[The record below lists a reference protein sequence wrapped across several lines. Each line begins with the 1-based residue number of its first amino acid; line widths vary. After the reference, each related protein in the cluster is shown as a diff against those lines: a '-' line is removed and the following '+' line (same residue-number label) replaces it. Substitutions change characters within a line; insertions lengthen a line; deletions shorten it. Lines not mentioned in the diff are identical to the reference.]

1 MKFGTIC
8 RLIARYIYFVILRE
22 EVLFDW
28 NTSFTS
34 RIDLK
39 LALIMGSNLTIES
52 LEGGRRWGGGVVI
65 VIVSV
70 NIYILSVSLC
80 LSLPVRRQHTRY
92 GQNVGYLTA
101 PFPRASQPPSVSRS
115 NISGIF
121 LSHNSPA
128 VDSEEGCLRCP
139 GSSKLTDADNDFR
152 QDNID
157 NIIIYYLLIRLCLSL
172 WLKCFT
178 PAGGQVSL
186 PPPLSSILGCEVWG
200 AWLGW
205 EAAAAFLMR
214 RPTPPPGQT
223 SQPLVTGLRAANSFI
238 AHYRGFMFSVQK
250 LDS

>member
-1 MKFGTIC
+1 
-8 RLIARYIYFVILRE
+8 
-22 EVLFDW
+22 
-28 NTSFTS
+28 
-34 RIDLK
+34 
-39 LALIMGSNLTIES
+39 MGSNLTIES

-205 EAAAAFLMR
+205 EAAVAFLMR
-214 RPTPPPGQT
+214 RGGQDHQ
-223 SQPLVTGLRAANSFI
+223 QPATCYWAANSFI
-238 AHYRGFMFSVQK
+238 AHYRGFMFSLQK
-250 LDS
+250 LDSRQ